1 MRQKPFLVTQDQII
15 GALIVRN
22 LMDNQT
28 ASALRDCI
36 DRGLE
41 SPVRLGKV
49 GNQEGAPDPW
59 FRRSPLIATGAQ
71 GPARVRGGDLS
82 PQSGSIWG
90 VDAPMAAADL
100 IAFYDRLG
108 LRDILAAYFNE
119 EALLSVRKWVLRC
132 VPAMKGGNKGWHQ
145 DGRFMGADIR
155 TVNLWI
161 ALSDCGSD
169 MAAPELQLVR
179 SSSQVV
185 LDSWD
190 GQTTG
195 HFNGIS
201 LKNKE
206 YSYTLSSYVVKV
218 EGTPKS
224 VAEISIAKDDEN
236 IASLK
241 CDSSQHIFD
250 NLALF
255 LH

>member
-1 MRQKPFLVTQDQII
+1 MLLFLI
-15 GALIVRN
+15 
-22 LMDNQT
+22 
-28 ASALRDCI
+28 S
-36 DRGLE
+36 
-41 SPVRLGKV
+41 
-49 GNQEGAPDPW
+49 
-59 FRRSPLIATGAQ
+59 
-71 GPARVRGGDLS
+71 
-82 PQSGSIWG
+82 WG
-90 VDAPMAAADL
+90 
-100 IAFYDRLG
+100 LG
-108 LRDILAAYFNE
+108 LSWADNIPPIQVIFMCKTE
-119 EALLSVRKWVLRC
+119 KE
-132 VPAMKGGNKGWHQ
+132 NKYASLFKQGDNFIYQ
-145 DGRFMGADIR
+145 Y
-155 TVNLWI
+155 
-161 ALSDCGSD
+161 GSD

-179 SSSQVV
+179 SSSQGV